1 MVSTDAKA
9 AVLLVVGIGLLLNPV
24 YFATGNLDGSG
35 TEITYEVEPV
45 PNETVAEGVVPF
57 AEQTLSCGSERAC
70 ALETEIAESG
80 ELTYDG
86 TIQDD
91 RGARW
96 DPHSLAW
103 DRYSLV
109 QLDGEYYVPEQEQT
123 GNETV
128 LTHRQVSTME
138 ALEHIAVPSD
148 ETSAHVRGTV
158 ETGSITLFDHRIPE
172 FERNDPIE
180 HDGEI
185 YSVTRRSYSSNTG
198 DSVLFWR
205 LFLSVLGVGFVGT
218 AWHWRGR
225 SVSDRRRGRT

>member
-1 MVSTDAKA
+1 MVSRRMKA
-9 AVLLVVGIGLLLNPV
+9 TVLLVVGIGLLLNPV
-24 YFATGNLDGSG
+24 YFAPGNLDGSA

-57 AEQTLSCGSERAC
+57 AEQTLSCGTERAC
-70 ALETEIAESG
+70 ALETEIAERG
-80 ELTYDG
+80 ELTYEG
-86 TIQDD
+86 MIQDD

-96 DPHSLAW
+96 DPYSQAW

-109 QLDGEYYVPEQEQT
+109 QIDGEYYVPEHEQT

-148 ETSAHVRGTV
+148 ETSSEVLETV
-158 ETGSITLFDHRIPE
+158 ETGSITLLDHRIPE
-172 FERNDPIE
+172 FERDDPVE

-185 YSVTRRSYSSNTG
+185 YFVTRRSYSSNAG

-205 LFLSVLGVGFVGT
+205 FFLSILGIGFVST
-218 AWHWRGR
+218 AWYWRG
-225 SVSDRRRGRT
+225 SE